1 MTELD
6 VGVWWWVSLK
16 YAPGVGLLTTI
27 NTNELFSYKKNIIL
41 PTYSLN
47 HTKTALF
54 KVDTFRI
61 QLFVHSEEHWRPYMT
76 GIVMASE
83 GTIGLVIAHR
93 NCCSWLVGLHN
104 LDSNQFTLATS
115 QIR

>member
-27 NTNELFSYKKNIIL
+27 LMNYSPIKNIIIL

-47 HTKTALF
+47 HTKT
-54 KVDTFRI
+54 VDTFRI
-61 QLFVHSEEHWRPYMT
+61 QLFVHPVEHWWYLQQQM
-76 GIVMASE
+76 
-83 GTIGLVIAHR
+83 L
-93 NCCSWLVGLHN
+93 
-104 LDSNQFTLATS
+104 
-115 QIR
+115 